1 MFNQK
6 GNIMNKTELDKIT
19 NEMME
24 LFLQNKIEELVKI
37 CDNQEE
43 DSVKRLAAHSVLQMH
58 KDSRRLY

>member
-1 MFNQK
+1 
-6 GNIMNKTELDKIT
+6 MNKTELDKIT

-24 LFLQNKIEELVKI
+24 LFSQNKIEELVKI

-43 DSVKRLAAHSVLQMH
+43 NSIRRLAAHSVLQMH